1 MIPPLHAAR
10 VRIAYR
16 NLASP
21 VQVFRAVSTSTAV
34 RTTPFAS
41 HQRITP
47 QRRPVGTIPPTMA
60 PSQKKTRSNQ
70 DDDGGM
76 KPPSPSSSVV
86 LLSPSNEVLL
96 LHRVKTSSSFA
107 SAHVFPGGNVD
118 PFHDGEVAPVGNAD
132 RHKDGPAYRLCA
144 IRETFEESGILLA
157 KKDGK
162 LLELPD
168 KEKDEARK
176 KIHAREIKFCDW
188 LDSLGATPD
197 TGNCFLLSIDC
208 CYAVEV
214 G

>member
-1 MIPPLHAAR
+1 
-10 VRIAYR
+10 
-16 NLASP
+16 
-21 VQVFRAVSTSTAV
+21 
-34 RTTPFAS
+34 
-41 HQRITP
+41 
-47 QRRPVGTIPPTMA
+47 MA
-60 PSQKKTRSNQ
+60 PPQKKPRSND
-70 DDDGGM
+70 DDDGGL

-118 PFHDGEVAPVGNAD
+118 PYHDGDVAPEGNPD

-162 LLELPD
+162 LLELPE
-168 KEKDEARK
+168 KEREEARK
-176 KIHAREIKFCDW
+176 QIHARKIKFGDW

-197 TGNCFLLSIDC
+197 TGKHGWTDHCRE
-208 CYAVEV
+208 Y
-214 G
+214 

>member
-1 MIPPLHAAR
+1 
-10 VRIAYR
+10 
-16 NLASP
+16 
-21 VQVFRAVSTSTAV
+21 
-34 RTTPFAS
+34 
-41 HQRITP
+41 
-47 QRRPVGTIPPTMA
+47 MA
-60 PSQKKTRSNQ
+60 PSQKKPRSN
-70 DDDGGM
+70 DDNDSGI
-76 KPPSPSSSVV
+76 KPPSPSSSVI

-118 PFHDGEVAPVGNAD
+118 PFHDGEVAHVGNPA

-197 TGNCFLLSIDC
+197 TGK
-208 CYAVEV
+208 YPT
-214 G
+214 